1 MNDVSKASAP
11 TLTTVET
18 TLTGLIGALAPAPL
32 TGRRGRPRILPALL
46 LWAGL
51 VVCVLRGW
59 TSQRALWRLVSADGL
74 WAFPRVAVTDQAIY
88 RRLEQDGAG
97 LVADLFA
104 PLTAALA
111 ERVAPY
117 AATELAPFAAAV
129 VVLDETTL
137 DPVARHLPA
146 LRGAAPTACLPGK
159 VAGVFDLRT
168 QLWHHLVV
176 TDAPHQNEKVLAR
189 DLVATLP
196 AQSLI
201 VADLGY
207 FGFPWFD
214 ELTDAGHFWISRL
227 RANTSYRRLHTHYA
241 QGDTLDAL
249 IWLGAHKADRAK
261 HAVRL
266 VQYRHGGTLY
276 RYLTNVREPQVLP
289 LADVARLYARRW
301 DIELAVKTVKREL
314 GLHLL
319 WSAKP
324 AVIQAQLWAVIL
336 IAQLWQALR
345 VELAGQAGVD
355 VFEVSLPLLIQYLP
369 QYAATGREPLTAF
382 LADARRLAFIR
393 PSRRTQVTAPLIPD
407 AALQPPPA
415 DLVLERPPRYA
426 QRNCHARPAPR
437 I

>member
-196 AQSLI
+196 AHPS
-201 VADLGY
+201 
-207 FGFPWFD
+207 
-214 ELTDAGHFWISRL
+214 TFW
-227 RANTSYRRLHTHYA
+227 
-241 QGDTLDAL
+241 
-249 IWLGAHKADRAK
+249 
-261 HAVRL
+261 
-266 VQYRHGGTLY
+266 
-276 RYLTNVREPQVLP
+276 
-289 LADVARLYARRW
+289 
-301 DIELAVKTVKREL
+301 
-314 GLHLL
+314 
-319 WSAKP
+319 
-324 AVIQAQLWAVIL
+324 
-336 IAQLWQALR
+336 
-345 VELAGQAGVD
+345 
-355 VFEVSLPLLIQYLP
+355 
-369 QYAATGREPLTAF
+369 
-382 LADARRLAFIR
+382 
-393 PSRRTQVTAPLIPD
+393 
-407 AALQPPPA
+407 
-415 DLVLERPPRYA
+415 
-426 QRNCHARPAPR
+426 
-437 I
+437 